1 MSVDAMVM
9 VRLAELELERAQHV
23 AEGRNLRALADGA
36 RRMAATPRGIWR
48 ERSCGLPQRRS
59 ITDSPGE
66 AEHKAAA

>member
-9 VRLAELELERAQHV
+9 VRLAELERAQHV
-23 AEGRNLRALADGA
+23 AEGRNPRALADGA

-66 AEHKAAA
+66 AEHEAAA